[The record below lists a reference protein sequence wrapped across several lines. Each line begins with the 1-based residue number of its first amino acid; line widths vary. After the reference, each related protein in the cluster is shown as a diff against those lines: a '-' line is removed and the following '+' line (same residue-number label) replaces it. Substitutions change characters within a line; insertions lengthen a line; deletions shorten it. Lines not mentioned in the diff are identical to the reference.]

1 MTLSLVSG
9 YCDESIR
16 KKNDRHPWHIAE
28 WYTRRKEEEANCPYH
43 PSVKAFSLSQQQQ
56 QQFPH
61 WAHLG
66 PFLGQSVAS
75 ISFCCSHPPLSV
87 NEKRQI
93 NNNSQRRSRLTNA
106 TGKSQIATLLMSC
119 AATTTTT
126 ATTKGK
132 KGKRPEKRE
141 AKEGNEEDCDGGT
154 LCSNISELT
163 RWLLL

>member
-1 MTLSLVSG
+1 MKASGKRMTGIRDTLPSDIPGAKKKKQTAPITPAWKLSVS
-9 YCDESIR
+9 
-16 KKNDRHPWHIAE
+16 
-28 WYTRRKEEEANCPYH
+28 
-43 PSVKAFSLSQQQQ
+43 PSSSSSSFPIGLILALSWGSQLRL
-56 QQFPH
+56 FP
-61 WAHLG
+61 
-66 PFLGQSVAS
+66 FVAP
-75 ISFCCSHPPLSV
+75 IPPLSV